1 MRWQAASPSAISSW
15 KEEDCV
21 TSWKEEDYVS
31 SPKQSRPDASNHK
44 LQPNVHSPENGAKAE
59 EAITWKCSDFREQSK
74 AEEAELQASAI
85 AVRIVHLLHRLLPSQ
100 SSSMTRVE
108 SEVHEDQVTGASSLQ
123 CMPCAQEIDRING
136 IIVKG
141 SPLVGKPHS
150 SATYLDHQ
158 REALNLALENRA
170 QEAVHIK

>member
-1 MRWQAASPSAISSW
+1 MCQAPSRVDLMPQTTNYSQMFRVQRT
-15 KEEDCV
+15 E
-21 TSWKEEDYVS
+21 
-31 SPKQSRPDASNHK
+31 PKQRKQSYRQAQ
-44 LQPNVHSPENGAKAE
+44 LQS
-59 EAITWKCSDFREQSK
+59 
-74 AEEAELQASAI
+74 ELCIFSTAF
-85 AVRIVHLLHRLLPSQ
+85 LPSQ